1 MASHG
6 KMVGCGRRDG
16 QTRSGP
22 DTDTRVNDNVKMKN
36 DCLPIYGRDY
46 EMNRSSYSSVNWGKC
61 FLVVVCLEFC
71 FSRFCMFL
79 STVFFRILVV
89 IIFIER
95 QKRFGSIWILLRLF
109 VFQNITFSLF
119 VGGRYKQCLA

>member
-109 VFQNITFSLF
+109 FQNITFSLF